1 MIGARH
7 NIKQAHDDDT
17 NSFYFEFHLNQ
28 RINLLKLKKNLI
40 PTNKKAPVRR
50 LFEPEAFHLQISSI
64 NLEETFVL
72 LYISH
77 VFQYVQPLHQQ
88 QVNLGH

>member
-40 PTNKKAPVRR
+40 STNKKAPERR
-50 LFEPEAFHLQISSI
+50 LLFKKL
-64 NLEETFVL
+64 N
-72 LYISH
+72 
-77 VFQYVQPLHQQ
+77 
-88 QVNLGH
+88 

>member
-40 PTNKKAPVRR
+40 STNKKPRYCGA
-50 LFEPEAFHLQISSI
+50 LA
-64 NLEETFVL
+64 
-72 LYISH
+72 
-77 VFQYVQPLHQQ
+77 
-88 QVNLGH
+88 

>member
-50 LFEPEAFHLQISSI
+50 LFEPEAFYLI
-64 NLEETFVL
+64 
-72 LYISH
+72 
-77 VFQYVQPLHQQ
+77 
-88 QVNLGH
+88 LGGK

>member
-28 RINLLKLKKNLI
+28 RINLLKLKMNLI
-40 PTNKKAPVRR
+40 STNKKPRYLAGLIVYLINESISTAP
-50 LFEPEAFHLQISSI
+50 SS
-64 NLEETFVL
+64 
-72 LYISH
+72 
-77 VFQYVQPLHQQ
+77 
-88 QVNLGH
+88 

>member
-28 RINLLKLKKNLI
+28 SINLLKLKKNLI
-40 PTNKKAPVRR
+40 STNKKAPVRR
-50 LFEPEAFHLQISSI
+50 LFEPEAFHLQISFI

-72 LYISH
+72 FYISH
-77 VFQYVQPLHQQ
+77 VFQHVQPLHQQ
-88 QVNLGH
+88 QVNLGR